1 LKLLLDTHAYLWWL
15 ADDERLGTP
24 WHEAIA
30 SPTVTV
36 FVSAVSIWEI
46 AIKAALGRLELGDSD
61 VTAEIAHNGFQ
72 ELPISAAH
80 ASQAGG
86 LPRVHDDPFDRMLV
100 AQAQLEGLTL
110 VSADKRLSGYS
121 VSLLDW

>member
-1 LKLLLDTHAYLWWL
+1 MPVTSTSRARRWR
-15 ADDERLGTP
+15 EV
-24 WHEAIA
+24 IA
-30 SPTVTV
+30 SPTATV

-61 VTAEIAHNGFQ
+61 VAAEIAHNGFQ

-80 ASQAGG
+80 ASQAGR

-121 VSLLDW
+121 VSLLEG